1 MDYTLKDLLDLP
13 QLRDLLDSWNEVQ
26 SVSSA
31 VLDLTGE
38 LLAGALSPEIG
49 STLQR
54 VGADTEGTRLSNNR
68 RIAAIVSQGPGEFL
82 HRFPTGLVD
91 AALPI
96 VVAGRHLGTVCAG
109 QLLLSAPK
117 DSQLSETASRYDLE
131 TADDPS
137 ALAQVPVIS
146 EQLLRKNLEFCLTLT
161 QTLAE
166 QGLRQLSANAIEG
179 NRRENEGIYRSLFEN
194 TNDPILLLN
203 CGRFLDC
210 NAAALRLLGYD
221 SKQELLERCPFEISP
236 DLQPDGRSSREK
248 AAEMIAIAMQTGY
261 HKFEW
266 LHCKANGCQVPIEV
280 TLTPVT
286 IGGELILH
294 TLWRDITERKQ
305 IENALLRSEAKF
317 RTLFNST
324 SDAVLLMS
332 EEKFF
337 DCNEAALKMFGCQ
350 SQYELTRQH
359 PGDLSPPLQPC
370 GTRSVTLVTQQIA
383 ETFEKGSCRFEWIHR
398 RTDNGMDFSTEVQ
411 LSTLELDGKTVLQA
425 TIRDVSERKE
435 AEKSLSYSVALT
447 NAALESAVDGILIVD
462 REGKIVR
469 WNQKFIE
476 LWKVPAELL
485 DTQCKDRV
493 LGWSLDQLAD
503 PKAFLDKVMELYQHP
518 EATSQNLIELADGR
532 LFDRYSQP
540 VRIGTE
546 IMGRFWSFRDVTER
560 KKAEEQ
566 VADARNYIQTILS
579 ASPVGIET
587 FKATG
592 ETVSANQTA
601 CRIVGASTDQ
611 MLMQNF
617 RDLASWQD
625 SGMLENAE
633 LALST
638 GREQRGD
645 FQVATSFGERVHLD
659 CLFVPF
665 MFSGEQQLMLSIM
678 DITERKRAEEKFSYS
693 VSLIDAVFEST
704 ADGILVVELTGRIV
718 RWNRKFLD
726 LWKVPEGLI
735 VPHVDDP
742 VLKHVVSQMAQPAEF
757 LAKVQELY
765 RHPEAS
771 SEDLLELADGRLFDR
786 NSQPLTIGSEIVGRL
801 WSFRDITERKRSEER
816 MVDAMNYIQTILSR
830 SPVGLETFRASGE
843 NVSANEA
850 AARIVGAKNGELLQQ
865 NFRSVDSWRSSGML
879 EMAERALATGVE
891 QRGDCHV
898 ATTFGKDVDLDCLFV
913 PFSFSGE
920 QHLMLTLMDI
930 TQRKEAEG
938 KLSYSFSLIDAVFES
953 TDDCILVVDLGGKI
967 LRWNR
972 KFLDLWKIPE
982 GLIQEE
988 DFSPVLVH
996 VAAQLSNP
1004 EVFLATREKL
1014 YQHPDSTINDLL
1026 VLIDGR
1032 LIERYSQPLRI
1043 GSAIVGRFWAFRDNT
1058 ERRKLEEEVRR
1069 QNRELEQRVS
1079 ERTQSLEDANC
1090 ELLAINS
1097 ELELRRSEA
1106 EQTNKKLRQLSSAV
1120 ENCSAS
1126 IVIADS
1132 LGQIEYVNP
1141 KFCEVTGY
1149 PKEEVLGRNPS
1160 LLKADGQ
1167 SDELYRELWTAI
1179 SAGREWSG
1187 DFCNRKKNGDIFWE
1201 HASISPIKSPQG
1213 EITNFVAVKEDITEQ
1228 KRITGELL
1236 TAQEAA
1242 LSANRAKSEF
1252 LANMSHEIRT
1262 PLSAIIGFS
1271 DLTLRT
1277 ELQPRQHDYVQ
1288 KILNAGDLLLSIIND
1303 ILDFSK
1309 IEARQ
1314 LEMEQ
1319 ITFRLDTVLNNV
1331 TDIVQQKVVQ
1341 KGLQLQIATAPDAA
1355 LSLIGDQHRLSQIIV
1370 NLLSNAVKFT
1380 EEGRVTLET
1389 VVQERDGERIKLKFT
1404 VRDTGMGISDQLIK
1418 KLFQPFTQADGSTT
1432 RRFGGTGLGL
1442 SISKQLVQMMGGEIW
1457 CESKAGLGSTFTFTA
1472 WFGLEEPSLTAQAP
1486 SATASSGESMSVP
1499 DFSGTRILLAEDNEI
1514 NMLLADELLYETGT
1528 IVDHAVNGQEAV
1540 RMVTGGTVRYDL
1552 VLMDLQMPI
1561 LDGYQASRIIRN
1573 DSRFAGLPIVAMTA
1587 HAMTEVQQAVLEAGM
1602 SAMVTKPINRWNL
1615 LRVMQSF
1622 LQAPGAVG
1630 QAGEKS
1636 GATAA
1641 KTNPDAARSEFPGQ
1655 STPQPAPQGDNPP
1668 GTIDCAEISPIL
1680 NQLLVYI
1687 KGSNGKAERY
1697 LDSYQ
1702 KELTGLPMH
1711 DLSQIKA
1718 SLKNFDFAAARRAIL
1733 SLASQNAIQ
1742 LSPEHTGELHT

>member
-13 QLRDLLDSWNEVQ
+13 QLRNLLDSLNEVQ
-26 SVSSA
+26 PVSAA

-38 LLAGALSPEIG
+38 LLAGTLSPETG
-49 STLQR
+49 STSQR
-54 VGADTEGTRLSNNR
+54 SDSDTEGARLSNLR
-68 RIAAIVSQGPGEFL
+68 RVAAIVSQGPGEFL

-91 AALPI
+91 AALPV
-96 VVAGRHLGTVCAG
+96 VVAGRQLGTVCAG
-109 QLLLSAPK
+109 GLFLGAPGGSPRCAEASPGGSA
-117 DSQLSETASRYDLE
+117 A
-131 TADDPS
+131 ADCPG
-137 ALAQVPVIS
+137 ALRQPPVVP
-146 EQLLRKNLEFCLTLT
+146 EHLLRRNLEFCVDLT

-166 QGLRQLSANAIEG
+166 MGLRQLSAAAIEG

-203 CGRFLDC
+203 CGRFIDC

-221 SKQELLERCPFEISP
+221 SKQDLLERCPFEISP
-236 DLQPDGRSSREK
+236 ALQPDGRSSQEK
-248 AAEMIAIAMQTGY
+248 AAGMIATAIAVGY

-266 LHCKANGCQVPIEV
+266 LHTRANGSQLPVEV

-324 SDAVLLMS
+324 SDAVMLLN
-332 EEKFF
+332 EQGFI
-337 DCNEAALKMFGCQ
+337 DCNEATLKMFGCR
-350 SQYELTRQH
+350 SQFEFTKAH
-359 PGDLSPPLQPC
+359 PGEFSPPLQPC
-370 GTRSVTLVTQQIA
+370 GTRSVTLANQLMA
-383 ETFEKGSCRFEWIHR
+383 EAKEMGSCRFEWMHR
-398 RTDNGMDFSTEVQ
+398 RADNGEDFSAEVL
-411 LSTLELDGKTVLQA
+411 LSTLELDGNTVLQA
-425 TIRDVSERKE
+425 TVRDITKRRDAERK
-435 AEKSLSYSVALT
+435 LSYSVALI
-447 NAALESAVDGILIVD
+447 NAALESTDDGILIVD

-469 WNQKFIE
+469 WNRKFVE
-476 LWKVPAELL
+476 LWRVPAELL
-485 DTQCKDRV
+485 VAECKDRV

-503 PKAFLDKVMELYQHP
+503 PEAFLAKVMELYRHP
-518 EATSQNLIELADGR
+518 EAISQDLIEMADGR
-532 LFDRYSQP
+532 LFDRYSRP
-540 VRIGTE
+540 LRIG
-546 IMGRFWSFRDVTER
+546 
-560 KKAEEQ
+560 
-566 VADARNYIQTILS
+566 AD
-579 ASPVGIET
+579 
-587 FKATG
+587 
-592 ETVSANQTA
+592 
-601 CRIVGASTDQ
+601 
-611 MLMQNF
+611 
-617 RDLASWQD
+617 
-625 SGMLENAE
+625 
-633 LALST
+633 
-638 GREQRGD
+638 
-645 FQVATSFGERVHLD
+645 
-659 CLFVPF
+659 
-665 MFSGEQQLMLSIM
+665 
-678 DITERKRAEEKFSYS
+678 
-693 VSLIDAVFEST
+693 
-704 ADGILVVELTGRIV
+704 
-718 RWNRKFLD
+718 
-726 LWKVPEGLI
+726 
-735 VPHVDDP
+735 
-742 VLKHVVSQMAQPAEF
+742 
-757 LAKVQELY
+757 
-765 RHPEAS
+765 
-771 SEDLLELADGRLFDR
+771 
-786 NSQPLTIGSEIVGRL
+786 IVGRF

-843 NVSANEA
+843 NLSANQA
-850 AARIVGAKNGELLQQ
+850 AARIVGARDGELLLQ
-865 NFRSVDSWRSSGML
+865 NFRSVASWRSSGML
-879 EMAERALATGVE
+879 EMAERALATGLE

-898 ATTFGKDVDLDCLFV
+898 TTSFGKDVDLDCLFV

-930 TQRKEAEG
+930 T
-938 KLSYSFSLIDAVFES
+938 
-953 TDDCILVVDLGGKI
+953 
-967 LRWNR
+967 
-972 KFLDLWKIPE
+972 
-982 GLIQEE
+982 
-988 DFSPVLVH
+988 
-996 VAAQLSNP
+996 
-1004 EVFLATREKL
+1004 
-1014 YQHPDSTINDLL
+1014 
-1026 VLIDGR
+1026 
-1032 LIERYSQPLRI
+1032 
-1043 GSAIVGRFWAFRDNT
+1043 

-1069 QNRELEQRVS
+1069 QNKELEQRVS

-1097 ELELRRSEA
+1097 ELEERRNEA

-1132 LGQIEYVNP
+1132 RGLIEYVNP
-1141 KFCEVTGY
+1141 KFSEITGY
-1149 PKEEVLGRNPS
+1149 PREEIIGQNPR

-1167 SDELYRELWTAI
+1167 PAELYRELWAAI

-1187 DFCNRKKNGDIFWE
+1187 DLCNRKKNGDIFWE
-1201 HASISPIKSPQG
+1201 HASISPIRSERG

-1319 ITFRLDTVLNNV
+1319 ITFRLDTILANV
-1331 TDIVQQKVVQ
+1331 TDIVQQKVLQ
-1341 KGLQLQIATAPDAA
+1341 KGLRLQIATAADAP

-1389 VVQERDGERIKLKFT
+1389 VVQEREGERIKLKFT
-1404 VRDTGMGISDQLIK
+1404 VCDTGIGISEHLSK

-1457 CESKAGLGSTFTFTA
+1457 CESRAGLGSTFTFTA
-1472 WFGLEEPSLTAQAP
+1472 WFGLGEPGAAARVP
-1486 SATASSGESMSVP
+1486 SASPAGGESMTVP
-1499 DFSGTRILLAEDNEI
+1499 DFTGTRVLLAEDNEI
-1514 NMLLADELLYETGT
+1514 NMLLADELLYETAAV
-1528 IVDHAVNGQEAV
+1528 VDHAVNGQEAV

-1552 VLMDLQMPI
+1552 VLMDLQMPV

-1573 DSRFAGLPIVAMTA
+1573 DSRFAGLPIIAMTA
-1587 HAMTEVQQAVLEAGM
+1587 HAMTEVQHAVLDAGM

-1622 LQAPGAVG
+1622 LQAPGVG
-1630 QAGEKS
+1630 GRAGAPS
-1636 GATAA
+1636 GAAA
-1641 KTNPDAARSEFPGQ
+1641 AQVTKAPAGSGLPGRSTVP
-1655 STPQPAPQGDNPP
+1655 PALEGGHPP
-1668 GTIDCAEISPIL
+1668 GAIDSFKVIPIL
-1680 NQLLVYI
+1680 NQLLDYI

-1702 KELTGLPMH
+1702 RELTGLH
-1711 DLSQIKA
+1711 GHELSQIKA
-1718 SLKNFDFAAARRAIL
+1718 HLKNFDFTAARRAIL
-1733 SLASQNAIQ
+1733 SLARQNGIQ
-1742 LSPEHTGELHT
+1742 LSPEHTGEPHP